1 MITAKKPGNPATQE
15 KSWLGSIFFPRTAA
29 VV

>member
-1 MITAKKPGNPATQE
+1 MIIAKKPGNPATQE
-15 KSWLGSIFFPRTAA
+15 KSGLGSIFFVGTAA